1 MLLKKY
7 KYVIA
12 WYLFTTYV
20 TFVYLSY
27 GLSWKSFSLT
37 PPQTVYFQN
46 VNMEGPL
53 TSFSSSGFGE
63 MKNYFLRVNNGP
75 EVMLPAAIFS
85 PVFTG
90 DDMGTFNPGSEV
102 SNGQYVKV
110 KTSGGKPIVLRLV
123 LRAADG
129 VEKEIIPENVAS
141 NRYLYAI
148 KNGEAIAERYKQ
160 KSMWIVPI
168 AVILHLF
175 TLIFFR
181 MKLFSKKQKMEKT

>member
-12 WYLFTTYV
+12 WYLFATYV

-27 GLSWKSFSLT
+27 GLSWKNFSLT

-46 VNMEGPL
+46 YNVEGPL

-63 MKNYFLRVNNGP
+63 MKNYFLKVNNGI
-75 EVMLPAAIFS
+75 EVMIPAAIYS
-85 PVFTG
+85 PIFTG
-90 DDMGTFNPGSEV
+90 DDMGTYDPGSQI

-110 KTSGGKPIVLRLV
+110 KTSGGKPILLKLILRE
-123 LRAADG
+123 ADG
-129 VEKEIIPENVAS
+129 TEKEIIPENVAS

-148 KNGEAIAERYKQ
+148 KNGDSIADRYKQ
-160 KSMWIVPI
+160 KSIWVVPI
-168 AVILHLF
+168 ALILHL
-175 TLIFFR
+175 LALVVLR
-181 MKLFSKKQKMEKT
+181 LNLFSKKQKIEKP